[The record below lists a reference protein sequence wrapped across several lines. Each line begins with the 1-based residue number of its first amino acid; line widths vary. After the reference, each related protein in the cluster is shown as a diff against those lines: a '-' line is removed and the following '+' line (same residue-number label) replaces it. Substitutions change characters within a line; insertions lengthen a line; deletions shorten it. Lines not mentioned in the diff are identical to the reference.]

1 MGKYQRLA
9 KELRKNIKKLR
20 SVGPS
25 VGQSVSQLVPKAA
38 VKLHFHAP
46 FGELVLSLI
55 EVEVLEFQ

>member
-25 VGQSVSQLVPKAA
+25 VGQSVSQSVPKAA
-38 VKLHFHAP
+38 VKFHAP